1 MVQIGLGVT
10 LILFGLYKF
19 FGFLPHDRVM
29 TEESIAVYKGLLANK
44 FIMPAVGVVELLPG
58 ILLVVGRWVIV
69 ALLAMIS
76 IAFGIM
82 GFHFAVD
89 IQGIFWGILIAFGL
103 VYRLSMHFSNVG
115 YLKEVDTNG

>member
-1 MVQIGLGVT
+1 MVRMGLGIN

-19 FGFLPHDRVM
+19 IGFLPHDCVM
-29 TEESIAVYKGLLANK
+29 PEEFIAVYKGLLANK
-44 FIMPAVGVVELLPG
+44 FIMPAVGVVDLLPS

-89 IQGIFWGILIAFGL
+89 IQGIFWGNFDSFWACLPSFNAF
-103 VYRLSMHFSNVG
+103 F
-115 YLKEVDTNG
+115 